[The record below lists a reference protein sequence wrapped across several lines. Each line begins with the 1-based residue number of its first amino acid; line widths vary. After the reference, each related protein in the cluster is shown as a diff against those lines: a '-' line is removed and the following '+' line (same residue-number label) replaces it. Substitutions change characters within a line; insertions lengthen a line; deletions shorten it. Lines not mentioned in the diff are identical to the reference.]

1 MDLQRGWMGMKGPN
15 PNPPNVGGPKGYGRS
30 APIQQNYGRSAPIQ
44 PKRSCPWCSTAW
56 SQVGK
61 PCKHRYARLRWE
73 ATGNAKDCTVGE
85 PANAGAHNCN
95 PTGAGTITSVPVPTF
110 FDIRLGRFTRYTGR
124 TNRKKV

>member
-1 MDLQRGWMGMKGPN
+1 MKGPN

-30 APIQQNYGRSAPIQ
+30 APIQ

-56 SQVGK
+56 SQIGK

-85 PANAGAHNCN
+85 PANAGAQTCN
-95 PTGAGTITSVPVPTF
+95 PTGGGVIISTSPTF
-110 FDIRLGRFTRYTGR
+110 FDIRFGRFTRYTGR